1 MRHPLNMYIGL
12 SKSVERYRTKR
23 KDKTAQMMLALSVS
37 CLSSQRQKT
46 STNPLTSGGEFFSS
60 TADL

>member
-23 KDKTAQMMLALSVS
+23 KDKTAQIMLALSAY
-37 CLSSQRQKT
+37 CLMSILPET
-46 STNPLTSGGEFFSS
+46 ENVH
-60 TADL
+60 